1 MVAMDVD
8 PPDPATLNPDKM
20 GYRELQKACKAI
32 GLKAQGKTEALRRA
46 VQEYVVD
53 PERVREKLR
62 IAKEEKK
69 NQQKQAKALWVD
81 WKNHAAREIL
91 MEDLEP
97 GGWLYDLDEEAR
109 VVFDTYKAKLEGFQ
123 DVPFGQFEARY
134 KEATKK
140 ADKRRAR
147 SAEEEA
153 WLDRDRLLH
162 PRKSHNHRG
171 EPVFD
176 MDIPAKKQLRDDVK
190 NKLHKRMTPKELWE
204 YRDVYAKYKLDKFR
218 PRIYQE
224 IRRGKMLN
232 WLNKQRKLKRTEYL
246 TKKEKKE
253 AKKKKDASLIVTFKR
268 K

>member
-1 MVAMDVD
+1 MDVD
-8 PPDPATLNPDKM
+8 PPDPATLNLETM

-32 GLKAQGKTEALRRA
+32 GLIAKGKTEALRRA
-46 VQEYVVD
+46 VQEYVED
-53 PERVREKLR
+53 PERVLERLR
-62 IAKEEKK
+62 LAKEEKK
-69 NQQKQAKALWVD
+69 NRQRQAKALWVD
-81 WKNHAAREIL
+81 WINHAAREIL

-109 VVFDTYKAKLEGFQ
+109 VVFDTYKARAEEFQ
-123 DVPFGQFEARY
+123 DVPFDQFEVRY

-140 ADKRRAR
+140 AATRRAR
-147 SAEEEA
+147 SAEEEV
-153 WLDRDRLLH
+153 WLIRDRLLH
-162 PRKSHNHRG
+162 PRQSYNHRG

-176 MDIPAKKQLRDDVK
+176 MDIPAKEQLREDVK
-190 NKLHKRMTPKELWE
+190 NKLHKRMTPSELWE

-232 WLNKQRKLKRTEYL
+232 WLDKQRRLKRTEYL

-253 AKKKKDASLIVTFKR
+253 ASLTVTYKR
-268 K
+268 N

>member
-1 MVAMDVD
+1 MVTMDVD
-8 PPDPATLNPDKM
+8 PPDPATLNPDTM
-20 GYRELQKACKAI
+20 GYRELQKACQAI
-32 GLKAQGKTEALRRA
+32 GLTAKGKTEALRQA
-46 VQEYVVD
+46 VQEYVAD
-53 PERVREKLR
+53 PARVLERLR
-62 IAKEEKK
+62 IAKEEEK
-69 NQQKQAKALWVD
+69 NWQKQAKALWVD

-109 VVFDTYKAKLEGFQ
+109 VVFDTYKAKLEEFQ
-123 DVPFGQFEARY
+123 DVPFGQFEVRY

-140 ADKRRAR
+140 AAKRRAR

-176 MDIPAKKQLRDDVK
+176 MDIPAKEQLREDVK
-190 NKLHKRMTPKELWE
+190 NELHKRMTPKELWE
-204 YRDVYAKYKLDKFR
+204 YRTVYAKYKLDKFR

-232 WLNKQRKLKRTEYL
+232 WLDKQRRLKRTEYL

-253 AKKKKDASLIVTFKR
+253 KKEALLTVTYKR

>member
-1 MVAMDVD
+1 MVEPEVV
-8 PPDPATLNPDKM
+8 LE
-20 GYRELQKACKAI
+20 R
-32 GLKAQGKTEALRRA
+32 LR
-46 VQEYVVD
+46 
-53 PERVREKLR
+53 L
-62 IAKEEKK
+62 AKEEKK
-69 NQQKQAKALWVD
+69 NRQKRAKDSWVD
-81 WKNHAAREIL
+81 HAAREIL

-109 VVFDTYKAKLEGFQ
+109 VVFDTYKARLEEFQ
-123 DVPFGQFEARY
+123 DIPFGQFKVRY

-140 ADKRRAR
+140 AVKRQAR

-176 MDIPAKKQLRDDVK
+176 MDIPAKEQLREDVK
-190 NKLHKRMTPKELWE
+190 NKLHKRMTPSELWE

-224 IRRGKMLN
+224 IRRGKMLK
-232 WLNKQRKLKRTEYL
+232 WLDKQRRLKRTEYL

-253 AKKKKDASLIVTFKR
+253 ASLVVTYKR
-268 K
+268 N